1 MFKQKVDYRVLL
13 DSIEA
18 PVLILKKDL
27 KILLCNEA
35 YASLF
40 NCSASS
46 LEGQNLLGI
55 FPETAGSLSHQAY
68 LEVLETG
75 KSKMAEGKIANKY
88 FRQRIYRA
96 SEGLVVIAEDIEK
109 QKRLEKIM
117 QAFEVGYR
125 AIFDEC
131 NDAILVFDVH
141 THDIVDVNGTACQI
155 FARTYEEMLDL
166 NAGDLSAEDPPYTRN
181 NFLRWLKNC
190 SDIETQVI
198 EWMARDKFGRQF
210 WIEAKSKH
218 LLIDDQ
224 IRSITI
230 IKDKNEYKLLKKEIR
245 DIEEH
250 YRDFFDK
257 TDDFVFQHDLE
268 GKFISVNPASERI
281 TGFWREEML
290 KMNIQELA
298 SEAYLQSLQSLVY
311 RRIPRNKTTNFEL
324 GIINKFGN
332 ELILDV
338 DIWPLYRAGDIEP
351 IAIQGIARDITER
364 CLEEAKLRAAKKDL
378 ESFIEFLPD
387 ATMAIDLEGKVVAW
401 NKAMEALTGI
411 PAKDMLG
418 KGDYEYGLAFYNSRR
433 PIMVDLVLRPEEV
446 KKFYSVVELDQ
457 YMVISEFDT
466 PNLRGEGHYLW
477 GHAMPWYDRNGK
489 LIGAIESL
497 RDISEKYRDRTRL
510 KIVEKE
516 LQEEIHFLQNL
527 LSKLEGLICSID
539 TAGFI
544 GFSNKRFQQFL
555 GYEADDLKGKHISD
569 ITTADCY
576 KLIEERL
583 KAQEA
588 QELGESQD
596 IFELGFY
603 NKDGSQLFIKSHL
616 QSLEEDKQP
625 IGFLI
630 QAEEIKQA

>member
-1 MFKQKVDYRVLL
+1 MFKQKLDYRVLL
-13 DSIEA
+13 DSVEA
-18 PVLILKKDL
+18 PVLLLKKDL

-46 LEGQNLLGI
+46 LEGQNLLAR
-55 FPETAGSLSHQAY
+55 FPETAGTLSHRVY
-68 LEVLETG
+68 LKVLETG
-75 KSKMAEGKIANKY
+75 KPKITEGRIANKF
-88 FRQRIYRA
+88 FRQRIYPVA
-96 SEGLVVIAEDIEK
+96 EGILILAENIDK
-109 QKRLEKIM
+109 QKRLEKIL
-117 QAFEVGYR
+117 QAFEVGHR

-131 NDAILVFDVH
+131 TDAVLIFDAH
-141 THDIVDVNGTACQI
+141 TQDIVDVNKTTCQL
-155 FARTYEEMLDL
+155 FARSFEEMLEL

-181 NFLRWLKNC
+181 NFVRWLKNT
-190 SDIETQVI
+190 SDTEIQVM
-198 EWMARDKFGRQF
+198 EWMARDKSGRQF

-224 IRSITI
+224 MRIVTI

-257 TDDFVFQHDLE
+257 TDYFVFQLDLE
-268 GKFISVNPASERI
+268 GNFISVNPASERI

-298 SEAYLQSLQSLVY
+298 SEAYLHSLQSLVY
-311 RRIPRNKTTNFEL
+311 RRLSRNKNTNFEL

-338 DIWPLYRAGDIEP
+338 DIWPLYRAGDVEP
-351 IAIQGIARDITER
+351 IAVQGIARDITER
-364 CLEEAKLRAAKKDL
+364 CVQEAKLRASKKDL
-378 ESFIEFLPD
+378 ESFIDFLPD
-387 ATMAIDLEGKVVAW
+387 ATMAIDLEGKVIAW

-411 PAKDMLG
+411 PARDMLG
-418 KGDYEYGLAFYNSRR
+418 KGDYEYGLAFYNTRR

-446 KKFYSVVELDQ
+446 KKFYSVMEVDQ

-497 RDISEKYRDRTRL
+497 RDISEKYREKEQLRTA
-510 KIVEKE
+510 EKE
-516 LQEEIHFLQNL
+516 LQDEVHFLQNL
-527 LSKLEGLICSID
+527 LSKLGGLICSID
-539 TAGFI
+539 MDGFM
-544 GFSNKRFQQFL
+544 GFSNDSFQQFL
-555 GYEADDLKGKHISD
+555 GYTADELKGKHISD
-569 ITTADCY
+569 VTTADSF
-576 KLIEERL
+576 KLIEKRL
-583 KAQEA
+583 TA
-588 QELGESQD
+588 QELEESQD
-596 IFELGFY
+596 LFELEFY
-603 NKDGSQLFIKSHL
+603 HKDGRQLYTKSRL
-616 QSLEEDKQP
+616 QSLEKEQEA

-630 QAEEIKQA
+630 QAEEIK